1 MSHHILP
8 QAVFVGHF
16 WRKFAVKEAFRSTSI
31 VILMV
36 RLARFW
42 WQLTCLSWKHRPALI
57 DSTIAGV
64 PPSSLLSISSTYT
77 CLSFITCRNE
87 HRERRDNRKIQKSK
101 TGIQTRIATGSHNW
115 SLPNE
120 VRDYIAG
127 CCVLYERINEEKA
140 FEKGMS
146 LRTWQQ

>member
-31 VILMV
+31 ILMV

-101 TGIQTRIATGSHNW
+101 TGIQTGIAIGSQTDPCPMKW
-115 SLPNE
+115 EIASL
-120 VRDYIAG
+120 V
-127 CCVLYERINEEKA
+127 VA
-140 FEKGMS
+140 FFMS
-146 LRTWQQ
+146 ESMRKRPSKRAWVYGLDNR